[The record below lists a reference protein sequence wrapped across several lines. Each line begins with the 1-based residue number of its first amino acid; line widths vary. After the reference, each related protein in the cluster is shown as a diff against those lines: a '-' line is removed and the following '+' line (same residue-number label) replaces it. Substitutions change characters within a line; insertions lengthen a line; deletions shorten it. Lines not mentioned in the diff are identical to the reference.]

1 MIEGV
6 RLFPLRI
13 INVPKGNILHALKST
28 DEGYAGFGEAY
39 FSSVEPGAVKG
50 WKRHNRVPLNIVVPH
65 GAIRF
70 IIYDDRPDS
79 PSCGS
84 FEDIILSPESNYQR
98 LLIAPGLW
106 MAFMGVAEYTSLLLD
121 IIPSPHNPAEAD
133 RRDLEDIPYC
143 F

>member
-79 PSCGS
+79 PSYGL
-84 FEDIILSPESNYQR
+84 FEDIVLSPETNYQR

-106 MAFMGVAEYTSLLLD
+106 MAFMGVAEETSLLLD
-121 IIPSPHNPAEAD
+121 IIPSPHNPSEAD
-133 RRDLEDIPYC
+133 RRDLEDIPYR